1 MPNDSSSG
9 AAPVRAADV
18 ARLFSASEP
27 ALSALD
33 DRSLPSQFLRAL
45 VEKELHPDAI
55 QLIAHYLPKRQAVWW
70 ACQCVKS
77 TFGPKTTP
85 NMKAAVEAAEKW
97 VSQPTDE
104 NRRAAQQAA
113 ELEESGSPANVV
125 GLAAAFSEQQ
135 PPAADARI
143 REKQQYM
150 TAKLA
155 AGAVL
160 MAATLNAEKAKQ
172 NLADFVS
179 QGITVVN
186 RTYPAKE
193 T

>member
-1 MPNDSSSG
+1 MANEKNSS
-9 AAPVRAADV
+9 AAPVRATDV
-18 ARLFSASEP
+18 ARLFSASES
-27 ALSALD
+27 ALAALD

-55 QLIAHYLPKRQAVWW
+55 QLIAHYLPKRQSVWW
-70 ACQCVKS
+70 ACQCIKT

-85 NMKAAVEAAEKW
+85 QMKAAVEAAEKW
-97 VSQPTDE
+97 VAQPTEE
-104 NRRAAQQAA
+104 NRRAAQQTA
-113 ELEESGSPANVV
+113 ELDESGSAAHVV

-135 PPAADARI
+135 SAADART

-160 MAATLNAEKAKQ
+160 LAATADATKAKEK
-172 NLADFVS
+172 LADFIA
-179 QGITVVN
+179 QGISVVN

-193 T
+193 A

>member
-1 MPNDSSSG
+1 MPNDNSSG

-18 ARLFSASEP
+18 TRLFSASEP

-85 NMKAAVEAAEKW
+85 AMKAAVEAAEKW
-97 VSQPTDE
+97 VSQPTEE

-125 GLAAAFSEQQ
+125 GLAAAFSEQ

-160 MAATLNAEKAKQ
+160 MAATLVAEKAKE
-172 NLADFVS
+172 NLAEFVS

-186 RTYPAKE
+186 RTYPPKE
-193 T
+193 S

>member
-1 MPNDSSSG
+1 MANQENSG
-9 AAPVRAADV
+9 AAPVRAVDV
-18 ARLFSASEP
+18 ARHFSASEP
-27 ALSALD
+27 ALAALD

-70 ACQCVKS
+70 ACQCVKT

-85 NMKAAVEAAEKW
+85 QMKTALEAAEKW
-97 VSQPTDE
+97 VAQPTEE

-113 ELEESGSPANVV
+113 DLEESGSAAQVV
-125 GLAAAFSEQQ
+125 GLAAAFSEQ

-160 MAATLNAEKAKQ
+160 LAATSDAEKAKQ
-172 NLADFVS
+172 NLAEFVS

-193 T
+193 A

>member
-1 MPNDSSSG
+1 MPNQDNSS

-18 ARLFSASEP
+18 ARLFNASEP
-27 ALSALD
+27 ALAALD

-70 ACQCVKS
+70 ACQCVKT

-85 NMKAAVEAAEKW
+85 QMKTALEAAEKW
-97 VSQPTDE
+97 VAQPTEE

-113 ELEESGSPANVV
+113 DLEESGSAAQVV
-125 GLAAAFSEQQ
+125 GLAAAFSEQ

-143 REKQQYM
+143 REK
-150 TAKLA
+150 
-155 AGAVL
+155 
-160 MAATLNAEKAKQ
+160 KQ
-172 NLADFVS
+172 
-179 QGITVVN
+179 
-186 RTYPAKE
+186 
-193 T
+193 